1 MVIHHLAISRGI
13 SYLYSKAICLTY
25 LAHFVAQHF
34 CDYVVEVCCMIFIV
48 AASSR
53 CYGLKIAGNI

>member
-1 MVIHHLAISRGI
+1 MLTHHLAIPRGI
-13 SYLYSKAICLTY
+13 SYLYSKAICCNMFST
-25 LAHFVAQHF
+25 FVAQHC

-53 CYGLKIAGNI
+53 CYGLKIVGNI